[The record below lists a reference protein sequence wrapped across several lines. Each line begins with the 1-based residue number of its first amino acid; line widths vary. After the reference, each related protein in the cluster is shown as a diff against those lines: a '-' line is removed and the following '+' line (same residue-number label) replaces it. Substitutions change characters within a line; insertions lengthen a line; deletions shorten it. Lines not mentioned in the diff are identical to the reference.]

1 MTSAILIAL
10 LITAVL
16 PSLIRFYRLESNNQG
31 SVTGSKLREIK
42 RWLQYHSPEKKKL
55 GLLRFSTNGRT
66 LMYKISCL
74 SPRLREIS

>member
-42 RWLQYHSPEKKKL
+42 RWLQYHSPEKKKI
-55 GLLRFSTNGRT
+55 RT
-66 LMYKISCL
+66 SKIFNK
-74 SPRLREIS
+74 RENFDV

>member
-16 PSLIRFYRLESNNQG
+16 PSIRFSLESNNQG

-42 RWLQYHSPEKKKL
+42 RWLQYHSPGKKK
-55 GLLRFSTNGRT
+55 NRT
-66 LMYKISCL
+66 SKIFNK
-74 SPRLREIS
+74 RENFDV

>member
-16 PSLIRFYRLESNNQG
+16 PSIFRF

>member
-16 PSLIRFYRLESNNQG
+16 PSIRFSLESNNQG

-42 RWLQYHSPEKKKL
+42 RWLQYHSPGKK
-55 GLLRFSTNGRT
+55 NRT
-66 LMYKISCL
+66 SKIFNK
-74 SPRLREIS
+74 RENFDV

>member
-16 PSLIRFYRLESNNQG
+16 PSIRFSLESNNQG

-42 RWLQYHSPEKKKL
+42 RWLQYHSPGKKKI

>member
-16 PSLIRFYRLESNNQG
+16 PSIRFSLEYNNQG

-42 RWLQYHSPEKKKL
+42 RWLQYHSPEKK
-55 GLLRFSTNGRT
+55 NRT
-66 LMYKISCL
+66 SKIFNK
-74 SPRLREIS
+74 RENFDV

>member
-16 PSLIRFYRLESNNQG
+16 PSIRFSLGSNNQG

-42 RWLQYHSPEKKKL
+42 RWLQYHSPEKKK
-55 GLLRFSTNGRT
+55 
-66 LMYKISCL
+66 
-74 SPRLREIS
+74 

>member
-16 PSLIRFYRLESNNQG
+16 PSIRFSLESNNQG

-42 RWLQYHSPEKKKL
+42 CWLQYDSPEKKI

>member
-42 RWLQYHSPEKKKL
+42 RWLQYHSPEKKK
-55 GLLRFSTNGRT
+55 N
-66 LMYKISCL
+66 
-74 SPRLREIS
+74 

>member
-1 MTSAILIAL
+1 MTSASLIAL

-16 PSLIRFYRLESNNQG
+16 PSIRFSLESNNQG

-42 RWLQYHSPEKKKL
+42 CWLQYHSPEKKI

>member
-16 PSLIRFYRLESNNQG
+16 PSIRFSLESNNQG

-42 RWLQYHSPEKKKL
+42 RWLQYHSPEKKI
-55 GLLRFSTNGRT
+55 RT
-66 LMYKISCL
+66 SKIFKK
-74 SPRLREIS
+74 RENFDV